1 MATYSA
7 LNVFLAREIGSSK
20 VFNTRHNNAALAV
33 QTWASELAAVSSRVE
48 EFAELVQI
56 ASSLPLPQSGK
67 EQQQALELA
76 TLLLPSRA
84 LWASRPAP
92 QEQSSAKREAY
103 WKQADEFFSRLLSL
117 PGIDPLAIVSHPA
130 ARSRVEV
137 RKMPLALLMMHAG
150 RHVLLEKSCSI
161 LPQDYRQE
169 AAEACVRFHKLPLA
183 ERILGHWNPSD
194 PLGQKKAQEQV
205 WMMASLDHLAA
216 SEHLPSFDPPAQWW
230 SRCLSSNNAAAA
242 ERVAR
247 ERPHLSWRRA
257 NAHLQ
262 SGRTEH
268 LLALRL
274 LGGVADRATWVSAN
288 GVELPA
294 FGLMSCAYAGQYR
307 ERVFEKSC
315 AQEWAA
321 RLGLV
326 SGMLNPEH
334 QKEVEHQSWDILA
347 RWLFAAGA
355 GVSLGSQWSP
365 VLDVGQSA
373 IEQVQSAAATYRET
387 ALTAGGHPDMTL
399 LTPLVQAFRAAAFHD
414 GKGDLAASLQIYQK
428 AMLPWLRDLAA
439 FRCAITSQ
447 SKQQA
452 MCYSA
457 AAEMMAVWPQT
468 EKQTTPAVEN
478 VQFSAVA
485 LEMRLWLAAFQRL
498 EAKGASRAFPS
509 SMGVARPTWDA
520 IRSQLALGV
529 EPDWD
534 QASAQVL
541 HALVLHDP
549 KLPDDIR
556 SFVQA
561 QSLRQTRSFAP
572 KRPRRI

>member
-1 MATYSA
+1 MAAYSP
-7 LNVFLAREIGSSK
+7 LNLFLARELSNNK
-20 VFNTRHNNAALAV
+20 AFNARHANTSLAV
-33 QTWASELAAVSSRVE
+33 ESWVSDLASFASRIE
-48 EFAELVQI
+48 EFSDLIQI
-56 ASSLPLPQSGK
+56 ASSLPFPQSNK

-76 TLLLPSRA
+76 TLLFPTRA
-84 LWASRPAP
+84 MWGRRAVP
-92 QEQSSAKREAY
+92 QEQPSAKHEAY
-103 WKQADEFFSRLLSL
+103 WKQVDDFFTRLLGQ
-117 PGIDPLAIVSHPA
+117 PGIDPLAVVSHHIV
-130 ARSRVEV
+130 RSRVEV
-137 RKMPLALLMMHAG
+137 RKMPLALFIMHAG
-150 RHVLLEKSCSI
+150 HSGLLEKSYSV
-161 LPQDYRQE
+161 LPHECRQE
-169 AAEACVRFHKLPLA
+169 AVEACMRFNEIPLA
-183 ERILGHWNPSD
+183 ERVLGEWSPSD
-194 PLGQKKAQEQV
+194 PSGLERAQSSV
-205 WMMASLDHLAA
+205 WMMASMDHLAQT
-216 SEHLPSFDPPAQWW
+216 ENLPSFDPPALWW

-428 AMLPWLRDLAA
+428 AMLPWLRDLAV

-529 EPDWD
+529 EPEWD